1 MNSRGYTVTSI
12 AIAFMAVTL
21 LSVPGFGGNAYA
33 SHVDLMGI
41 SSTSGGV
48 GMSLSVDADA
58 GSNSIMVSGSTDRSD
73 DVMIIVIAPNGNVV
87 AIDQVT
93 PSHNSYSATIGV
105 GGSQYGQDGMYT
117 ILVQQGAQSGDTT
130 FSSLNLLTNYQGG
143 AVSKYK
149 FTTDVEITS
158 GSTSATSIAI
168 STCYGINETM
178 QDQNRPCNYDSVS
191 YQSGGISE
199 GLLTIIADAELGS
212 TTIDVSG
219 TTTQHAGD
227 IMLKVIAPN
236 GNVVAID
243 QVTPS
248 DGSYSA
254 TIGVGGSQYN
264 QNGMY
269 TIIATQAYGS
279 LADVSL
285 SNANPGIYQSITA
298 STEVE
303 IVDGHV
309 VPEFGTIAA
318 MILVV
323 AIVAIIAVS
332 AKTKLSLVP
341 KY

>member
-33 SHVDLMGI
+33 SHVDLIGI

-73 DVMIIVIAPNGNVV
+73 DVMIIVMAPNGNVV

-93 PSHNSYSATIGV
+93 PSHNSYSVTIGV

-199 GLLTIIADAELGS
+199 GTLTITADAVLGS
-212 TTIDVSG
+212 TTINVSG
-219 TTTQHAGD
+219 TTLHSSD
-227 IMLKVIAPN
+227 VMLKVTAPN

-248 DGSYSA
+248 SNSYSA
-254 TIGVGGSQYN
+254 TIGVGGGQYG
-264 QNGMY
+264 QDGMY
-269 TIIATQAYGS
+269 TITAVQSSGS
-279 LADVSL
+279 H
-285 SNANPGIYQSITA
+285 YQPDKVYEMITA

-303 IVDGHV
+303 VVDGHV

-323 AIVAIIAVS
+323 AIVAIVAVS
-332 AKTKLSLVP
+332 TKTKLSLVP

>member
-33 SHVDLMGI
+33 EHTNVNINEELIGI
-41 SSTSGGV
+41 PSDSGGV
-48 GMSLSVDADA
+48 GMSLSVDANA
-58 GSNSIMVSGSTDRSD
+58 GSHSIMISGSTDRSD
-73 DVMIIVIAPNGNVV
+73 PVMIIVTAPNGNVV

-93 PSHNSYSATIGV
+93 PSGNSYSATIGV

-130 FSSLNLLTNYQGG
+130 YNSLNLLTEYQGG
-143 AVSKYK
+143 HLGKYK
-149 FTTDVEITS
+149 FAAQVEVTS
-158 GSTSATSIAI
+158 GTTSATSI
-168 STCYGINETM
+168 SKSSCYGS
-178 QDQNRPCNYDSVS
+178 CNYEPSAPIK
-191 YQSGGISE
+191 SGGIS
-199 GLLTIIADAELGS
+199 GGALTITADAVLGS

-219 TTTQHAGD
+219 TTSLHIGD
-227 IMLKVIAPN
+227 IMLKVLAPN

-248 DGSYSA
+248 GNSYSA

-264 QNGMY
+264 QDGMY
-269 TIIATQAYGS
+269 TIIATQSSGS
-279 LADVSL
+279 ATGS
-285 SNANPGIYQSITA
+285 SFFTTA

-303 IVDGHV
+303 VVDGHV
-309 VPEFGTIAA
+309 IPEFGTIAA

>member
-1 MNSRGYTVTSI
+1 MTFI

-21 LSVPGFGGNAYA
+21 LSVPGFSGSAYA
-33 SHVDLMGI
+33 DHGSYHDASDTTPNINKELIGI
-41 SSTSGGV
+41 SSDAGGV
-48 GMSLSVDADA
+48 GMSLSVDANA
-58 GSNSIMVSGSTDRSD
+58 GSHSIMVSGSTDRSD
-73 DVMIIVIAPNGNVV
+73 DVMIIVMAPNGNVV

-93 PSHNSYSATIGV
+93 PSHNSYSVTIGV

-199 GLLTIIADAELGS
+199 GTLTITADAVLGS
-212 TTIDVSG
+212 TTINVSG
-219 TTTQHAGD
+219 TTLHSSD
-227 IMLKVIAPN
+227 VMLKVTAPN
-236 GNVVAID
+236 GNVVAVD
-243 QVTPS
+243 QLTPS
-248 DGSYSA
+248 GGSYSTA
-254 TIGVGGSQYN
+254 IGTGGSQYS
-264 QNGMY
+264 QDGIY
-269 TIIATQAYGS
+269 TISAKQGDASMYN
-279 LADVSL
+279 V
-285 SNANPGIYQSITA
+285 
-298 STEVE
+298 STEIEV
-303 IVDGHV
+303 VDGHV
-309 VPEFGTIAA
+309 IPEFGTIAA

-341 KY
+341 RY

>member
-1 MNSRGYTVTSI
+1 MTSI
-12 AIAFMAVTL
+12 TIAFMAVTL
-21 LSVPGFGGNAYA
+21 LSVPGFDNNAYA
-33 SHVDLMGI
+33 SHVDLIGI
-41 SSTSGGV
+41 PSTSGGV

-93 PSHNSYSATIGV
+93 PSQNHYSVTIGV

-143 AVSKYK
+143 AISKYK
-149 FTTDVEITS
+149 FTADVEITS

-178 QDQNRPCNYDSVS
+178 QDQNRPCDYDTVS
-191 YQSGGISE
+191 YQSGGVSD
-199 GLLTIIADAELGS
+199 GLLTITADAVLGS

-219 TTTQHAGD
+219 TTALHSSV
-227 IMLKVIAPN
+227 MLKVISPN

-248 DGSYSA
+248 DNSYSA
-254 TIGVGGSQYN
+254 TIGVGGSQYS
-264 QNGMY
+264 QDGMY
-269 TIIATQAYGS
+269 TIIATQSTGS
-279 LADVSL
+279 VTDTSGPSSVVNGVLISHPV
-285 SNANPGIYQSITA
+285 YQSITA

-303 IVDGHV
+303 VVDGHV
-309 VPEFGTIAA
+309 IPEFGTIAA